1 MRFRFVTSTPLN
13 ITRGSGT
20 FNGIVTLAKFLRSS
34 GHAVDFVTPLLH
46 LPIYTLERIA
56 FNELL
61 RFKRQPADDEVTVG
75 FDMDGYTLAGRARG
89 RHIAFIKG
97 VIADEMR
104 FESGLTRATMQWQ
117 ARCEKLHVESADM
130 VIAPSQYS
138 AARVRELYGISK
150 EVRVV
155 PEPID
160 LEQWRSLFGHN
171 PAPPDPARFTVLTVC
186 RFYPRKRLNIL
197 LGAAYRLRTRI
208 PELEVRIVGDGPER
222 GRLHALCRNL
232 GLERSVHWLGNLS
245 SDDLAK
251 EYNRCHVFCLPSVQE
266 SFGIVFLEA
275 MARGKPVVAVRA
287 ASIPEVVK
295 HGVLVNPGDEDTLAE
310 GIEQMYRDPA
320 LRASLATAGT
330 EWVKQFDAPQIAAAF
345 VREVFACRRHS
356 NIKSAPA

>member
-1 MRFRFVTSTPLN
+1 MRFRFLTSTPLN

-20 FNGIVTLAKFLRSS
+20 FNGIVTLARFLRSS
-34 GHAVDFVTPLLH
+34 GHAVEFVTPTIH

-61 RFKRQPADDEVTVG
+61 RFKREPADDEVTVG

-89 RHIAFIKG
+89 LHIAFIKG

-104 FESGLTRATMQWQ
+104 FESGLTRATMRWQ
-117 ARCEKLHVESADM
+117 ARREKLHVDRADM
-130 VIAPSQYS
+130 VIAPSHYS
-138 AARVRELYGISK
+138 AGRIRELYGISK
-150 EVRVV
+150 EVRVL

-160 LEQWRSLFGHN
+160 LEQWHVLFDRN
-171 PAPPDPARFTVLTVC
+171 PAPPDPAKFTVLTVC

-197 LGAAYRLRTRI
+197 LGAAHLLRSRI
-208 PELEVRIVGDGPER
+208 SELEVRIVGDGPER

-251 EYNRCHVFCLPSVQE
+251 EYNRCHVFCLPSAQE

-275 MARGKPVVAVRA
+275 MASGKPIVAARA

-295 HGVLVNPGDEDTLAE
+295 HGVLVNPDDEDALAE
-310 GIEQMYRDPA
+310 GIDRLYRDHA
-320 LRASLATAGT
+320 LRASLAAAGA
-330 EWVKQFDAPQIAAAF
+330 EWVKQLDAPQIAAGFA
-345 VREVFACRRHS
+345 REVFARRGHS
-356 NIKSAPA
+356 NIESAPA